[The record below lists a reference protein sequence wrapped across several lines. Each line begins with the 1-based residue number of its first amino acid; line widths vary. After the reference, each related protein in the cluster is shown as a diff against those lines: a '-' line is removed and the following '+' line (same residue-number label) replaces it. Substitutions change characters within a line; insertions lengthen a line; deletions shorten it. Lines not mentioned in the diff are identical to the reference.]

1 MSEPRGEVYV
11 HAPEDLIINK
21 VHYYSLSQQTKHI
34 RDIASILVFS
44 GELLDEAYLSEWM
57 DLLDL
62 EETWLVVQSEVQKII
77 Q

>member
-1 MSEPRGEVYV
+1 LGKVDV

-44 GELLDEAYLSEWM
+44 GELLDEVYLNEWM
-57 DLLDL
+57 DRLGLRD
-62 EETWLVVQSEVQKII
+62 TWSIVQREVQKLIDSAT
-77 Q
+77 